1 MATKSDPRLAPAY
14 TISDAGRYLKVP
26 APTIRSWVLGRS
38 YPKQAGQ
45 GRFAAVITLPDDPS
59 RRLSF
64 RNLIELAA
72 LRALRTE
79 HEFKLSAVR
88 EALHYAR
95 QKLDVVDLLAS
106 KELYAAPGQLFL
118 NRYGELINLN
128 KAGQL
133 GIKAVLDGLLRRI
146 EWDRNLP
153 CRFFPP
159 LPNRSDTRSIVIDP
173 QVSFGRPVIA
183 RLGVSTATIVDRING
198 GESSQALV
206 DDYGATSDEIMDALA
221 YERAA

>member
-1 MATKSDPRLAPAY
+1 MTTDFDPRLAPAY
-14 TISDAGRYLKVP
+14 TIVEAGRYLKVP
-26 APTIRSWVLGRS
+26 APTVRSWVMGRS
-38 YPKQAGQ
+38 YPKRSGH
-45 GRFAAVITLPDDPS
+45 GRFAPVITLPEDPAH
-59 RRLSF
+59 RLSF

-88 EALHYAR
+88 EALDYAR
-95 QKLDVVDLLAS
+95 KKLHVADLLAS
-106 KELYAAPGQLFL
+106 KELYAAPGELFL
-118 NRYGELINLN
+118 HRYGELINLN

-133 GIKAVLDGLLRRI
+133 GIKAVLDGLVRRI

-159 LPNRSDTRSIVIDP
+159 LPNRSDGKSVVIDP
-173 QVSFGRPVIA
+173 RVSFGRPTLA
-183 RLGVSTATIVDRING
+183 RLGVSTATIVDRINA
-198 GESSQALV
+198 GESTTDVAQ
-206 DDYGATSDEIMDALA
+206 DYGATTDEIMDALA